1 MSKIPTHLK
10 DLVKRG
16 SFGEFRSLEL
26 ARQCVAHCAKPHW
39 IVMGDCD
46 EDGGVFWVVLPAD
59 AARLERA
66 GYEMTW

>member
-10 DLVKRG
+10 ALVKRG
-16 SFGEFRSLEL
+16 SFAEFRSLAL
-26 ARQCVAHCAKPHW
+26 ARQCVAHCAKPHR

-46 EDGGVFWVVLPAD
+46 GDGGVYWVVVPAD

-66 GYEMTW
+66 GYEIAH